1 MVLMGVVSVVAG
13 FVAFF
18 LPETAGQP
26 LPETKAEALEIGKVD
41 KKRNICSCICPN
53 SWKDMFPCN

>member
-1 MVLMGVVSVVAG
+1 
-13 FVAFF
+13 
-18 LPETAGQP
+18 
-26 LPETKAEALEIGKVD
+26 LEIGKVD